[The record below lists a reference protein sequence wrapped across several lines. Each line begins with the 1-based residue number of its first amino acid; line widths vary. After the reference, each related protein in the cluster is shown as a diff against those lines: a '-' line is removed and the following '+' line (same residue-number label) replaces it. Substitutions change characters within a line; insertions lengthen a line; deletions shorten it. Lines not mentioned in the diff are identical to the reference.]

1 LLLSDATVTTA
12 TTTREANAQRT
23 TMAAIRQR
31 QATTMNRMIG
41 ATPYVAFVANTIFL
55 LGFHVH
61 ADTESLPEAT
71 LWDRLLQGPEALN
84 ALDKV
89 LFGVLILLAF
99 ELLDFITNHSGSK
112 FLNY

>member
-1 LLLSDATVTTA
+1 MRKRRAS
-12 TTTREANAQRT
+12 
-23 TMAAIRQR
+23 TMDK
-31 QATTMNRMIG
+31 MIG
-41 ATPYVAFVANTIFL
+41 VAPYIAFVANTVFL

-61 ADTESLPEAT
+61 ADTEKLSEGTST
-71 LWDRLLQGPEALN
+71 LWDRLQQGPEALN

-112 FLNY
+112 LII